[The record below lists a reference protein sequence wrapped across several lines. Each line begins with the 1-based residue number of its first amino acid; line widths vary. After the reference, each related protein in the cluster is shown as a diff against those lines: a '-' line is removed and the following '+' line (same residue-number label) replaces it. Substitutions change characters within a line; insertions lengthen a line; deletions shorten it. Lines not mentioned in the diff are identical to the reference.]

1 MKTPTPALP
10 GQRTPKHGISQHRS
24 TKTFV
29 AAVTLIIGALGG
41 TGAQAEQEAK
51 PLTQGV
57 KTESGLGIDFAKIQS
72 NCVQIAGLK
81 VGSRVQWKG
90 CRLERAGFFGTIGL
104 LDFYFANY
112 CLTSAGE
119 ACAAQAQVLFSN
131 RAYRPEAVARSF
143 RVDPAGTRYDDP
155 LMIGSPDQNLLAT
168 NVHYKGKKQAE
179 LNYAVWSGTEWTGVD
194 TVSWHQE
201 LPRQLPDGAMVRL
214 SAHVQPDPTT
224 LSMRLPLFQKS
235 RSGTW
240 SALHRDAELN
250 FAVEGTRMVVSTMT
264 VTKLDTSTT
273 KLPQTASGSV
283 PSMKPLDQARVQVAS
298 LPIDQ

>member
-1 MKTPTPALP
+1 
-10 GQRTPKHGISQHRS
+10 
-24 TKTFV
+24 
-29 AAVTLIIGALGG
+29 VTLIIGALGG

-51 PLTQGV
+51 PLTQAA
-57 KTESGLGIDFAKIQS
+57 KTEAGLGFDFAKIQS
-72 NCVQIAGLK
+72 SCVQIAGLK

-112 CLTSAGE
+112 CLTGAGE

-131 RAYRPEAVARSF
+131 RAYRREAVAQSF

-168 NVHYKGKKQAE
+168 NVHYKGKSQAE
-179 LNYAVWSGTEWTGVD
+179 LNYAVWSGAEWTRVD
-194 TVSWHQE
+194 TQAWQQA
-201 LPRQLPDGAMVRL
+201 LPGQLPAGTMVRL
-214 SAHVQPDPTT
+214 SAQEQPDPTT
-224 LSMRLPLFQKS
+224 LSMRLPLFQKG
-235 RSGTW
+235 RSGSW

-250 FAVEGTRMVVSTMT
+250 FAVEGARMVVSTMT
-264 VTKLDTSTT
+264 VTKPDTNAT
-273 KLPQTASGSV
+273 KLPQTARGAV
-283 PSMKPLDQARVQVAS
+283 PSMKALDVARVQVAS